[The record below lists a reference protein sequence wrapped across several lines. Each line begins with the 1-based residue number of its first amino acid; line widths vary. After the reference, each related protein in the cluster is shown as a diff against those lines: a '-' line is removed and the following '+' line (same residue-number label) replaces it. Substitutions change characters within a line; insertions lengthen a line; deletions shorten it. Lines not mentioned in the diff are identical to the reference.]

1 MVGRFF
7 YLSNSITTVVKS
19 FVEWDEKVFDWFRY
33 EYIVISTVIVWL
45 FDIGPNDINEW
56 AVAIPPSP
64 LLESSQNVRPHEA
77 KVSSAKGH
85 HNWRKL
91 LDF

>member
-7 YLSNSITTVVKS
+7 YLSNSITAVVKS

-45 FDIGPNDINEW
+45 FDIGPNDINER
-56 AVAIPPSP
+56 AAAIPPSP
-64 LLESSQNVRPHEA
+64 LLESSQKRTA
-77 KVSSAKGH
+77 TRS
-85 HNWRKL
+85 
-91 LDF
+91 